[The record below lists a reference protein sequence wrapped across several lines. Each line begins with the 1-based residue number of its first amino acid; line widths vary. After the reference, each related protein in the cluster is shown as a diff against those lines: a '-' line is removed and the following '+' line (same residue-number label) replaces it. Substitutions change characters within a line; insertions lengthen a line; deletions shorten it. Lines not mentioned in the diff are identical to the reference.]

1 MDNKKKYIDIEYI
14 DLAKIKKSFYDI
26 STKDIGTDII
36 ILTTDEKFFRG
47 RYDIIWRNKNL
58 NFPEKFTY
66 TLYINKWKNFGRVN
80 WKKIKRIYF
89 IPHECKILKFQKY
102 ITANG
107 FSRFSAFDKE
117 YKTLFKKCENYLTYD
132 T

>member
-36 ILTTDEKFFRG
+36 ILTTDGKFFRG
-47 RYDIIWRNKNL
+47 RYDIIWKNKNL

-66 TLYINKWKNFGRVN
+66 KLCINKWKYFGRVN
-80 WKKIKRIYF
+80 WGKIKRIYF
-89 IPHECKILKFQKY
+89 ISCPWTMPKFQKY
-102 ITANG
+102 KTTNG
-107 FSRFSAFDKE
+107 FSMFSPFDKE
-117 YKTLFKKCENYLTYD
+117 YKTLFKKCENYLTYVS
-132 T
+132 